1 MEPDIAFF
9 LKKIVWSLSAALV
22 WMLVNTLFGIRFR
35 YFLFEEGHTIGSSIF
50 YGWLV
55 VSVFLM
61 LRLYR
66 KWWRHRE
73 RLVR

>member
-1 MEPDIAFF
+1 MEPDVALF

-35 YFLFEEGHTIGSSIF
+35 YLLFEEGHSLGSAIF

-61 LRLYR
+61 LKLYR
-66 KWWRHRE
+66 KWWKDQDQ
-73 RLVR
+73 LVR

>member
-1 MEPDIAFF
+1 MEPDVALF
-9 LKKIVWSLSAALV
+9 LKKIVWSLSTALV

-35 YFLFEEGHTIGSSIF
+35 YLLFEEGHSFGSAIF

-61 LRLYR
+61 LKLYR
-66 KWWRHRE
+66 KWWKDQD